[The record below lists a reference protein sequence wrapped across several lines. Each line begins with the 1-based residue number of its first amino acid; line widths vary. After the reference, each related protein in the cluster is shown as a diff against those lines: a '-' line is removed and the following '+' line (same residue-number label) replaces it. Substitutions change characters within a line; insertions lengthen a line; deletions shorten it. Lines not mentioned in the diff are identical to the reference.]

1 MKRVYFI
8 FLLHLGKRGARWGK
22 GAGHKRV
29 HTLVADVA
37 ESRGRLTWCGLGSGA
52 CDSSSIKKS

>member
-37 ESRGRLTWCGLGSGA
+37 ESRGSFDLVWLGQRGM
-52 CDSSSIKKS
+52 